1 MTSYFCNIFC
11 GVFIY
16 MYLSSYCFFLK
27 HRCSYFHVFLYNCSK
42 IITKSV
48 FISAREKKIIKISS
62 RAYSRINKRHLSRD
76 YKFLQQQSSSFQKR
90 VSNFMAKIG
99 VHDSDAHIIE
109 VMVQSILIQNDFF
122 QMFTLKLKY
131 CGTYIV
137 FFSHTKFIIKTWAH
151 LSRSH

>member
-1 MTSYFCNIFC
+1 MWGFYLH
-11 GVFIY
+11 VFIK
-16 MYLSSYCFFLK
+16 LLFFLK
-27 HRCSYFHVFLYNCSK
+27 ISMYFCIIVQKLSPRVFLYQQEK
-42 IITKSV
+42 
-48 FISAREKKIIKISS
+48 KKIIKISS
-62 RAYSRINKRHLSRD
+62 RACSRINKRHLSRD